1 MQLALVVGTLVAT
14 QKHRR
19 FDGAKLLLVQ
29 PIAPDETPRGPM
41 LLAVDTVGAGVRE
54 KVLIVLDGKAA
65 ADAMQRRGT
74 PVDAAI
80 LGIVDRVDCDPALIA
95 AMTEQELREL
105 VRRVVAD
112 RLGSGPQASGAHA
125 RSHAPLT
132 APGRPARTRATRRSA
147 CPLGPKSAA
156 RA

>member
-1 MQLALVVGTLVAT
+1 MQLAMVVGTLVAT

-19 FDGAKLLLVQ
+19 FEGAKLLLVQ
-29 PIAPDETPRGPM
+29 AIAPDESPRGPL

-80 LGIVDRVDCDPALIA
+80 VGIVDRVDCDP
-95 AMTEQELREL
+95 T
-105 VRRVVAD
+105 
-112 RLGSGPQASGAHA
+112 
-125 RSHAPLT
+125 LT
-132 APGRPARTRATRRSA
+132 RP
-147 CPLGPKSAA
+147 
-156 RA
+156 